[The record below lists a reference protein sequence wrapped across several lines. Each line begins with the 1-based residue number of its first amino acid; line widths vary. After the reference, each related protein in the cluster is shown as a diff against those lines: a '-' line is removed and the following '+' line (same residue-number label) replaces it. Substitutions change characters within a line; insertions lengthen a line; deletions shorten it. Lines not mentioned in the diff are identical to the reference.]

1 MQRALGIPGGG
12 GLATA
17 ADLALLYQPL
27 INGGKVYGGGQ
38 ILKAETITNVL
49 AKQQT
54 ADKHFTIISHADG
67 AHVDLQAWKAGASW
81 NAECT
86 SCAVA

>member
-1 MQRALGIPGGG
+1 M
-12 GLATA
+12 ATA

-38 ILKAETITNVL
+38 ILKAETISDVL

-54 ADKHFTIISHADG
+54 DEKHFTIISHGDG
-67 AHVDLQAWKAGASW
+67 AQVDLQAWNVEMPS
-81 NAECT
+81 E
-86 SCAVA
+86 

>member
-1 MQRALGIPGGG
+1 MGSPKARALGIPGGG

-27 INGGKVYGGGQ
+27 INGGRVYGGGQ
-38 ILKAETITNVL
+38 ILQVDTIEHVL

-54 ADKHFTIISHADG
+54 EDKHFTIISHSDG
-67 AHVDLQAWKAGASW
+67 A
-81 NAECT
+81 
-86 SCAVA
+86 